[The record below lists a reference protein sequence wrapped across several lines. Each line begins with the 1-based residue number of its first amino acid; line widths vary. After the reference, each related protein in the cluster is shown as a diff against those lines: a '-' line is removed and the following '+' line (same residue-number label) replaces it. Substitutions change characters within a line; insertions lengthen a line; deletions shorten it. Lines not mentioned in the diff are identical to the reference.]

1 MTKYLVIKDNKV
13 ISEITRNKAL
23 TSKERT
29 HLMYEMNQQYP
40 ESIVVLAKVSMEV
53 YTPLFQVQR

>member
-40 ESIVVLAKVSMEV
+40 DSTVILARVSMEV
-53 YTPLFQVQR
+53 YTP